1 MSVEMVR
8 NSDERWVIHNPQGKY
23 RVISTKNLVGN
34 LWLEILQKYECRVEV
49 CTDRGVLSNE
59 EIVGAIGSKC
69 DGVLGQLTE
78 KWDDSLFNVL
88 KRAGGKVFSNVAVGY
103 DNVDV
108 PAATKNGIVVGNTP
122 GVLTEAT
129 AEMAVSLVYAAARR
143 VVEADQFMR
152 AGLYKIWLPDL
163 FLGKLLTG
171 KTVGIIGAGRI
182 GSTVGLMLA
191 RGNKMNL
198 IYYDKY
204 QNKQFE
210 AKLEAYREYLSHTG
224 ESTIEWRRA
233 DSMEEVIRDS
243 DVLSLH
249 PNLDKT
255 TFHLMNSERLQMM
268 KKDAMLIN
276 CARGPVVDEVALVEH
291 CRENPQ
297 FYAGLDVFE
306 DEPLMKPGLKD
317 LPNVVVVPHIA
328 SATVWTRR
336 GMSALAAMNV
346 AAVINDLPPWGSPNV
361 LSFVGESVEDVPP
374 AGPSLI
380 NAKDLNYTGR
390 SVAKL

>member
-8 NSDERWVIHNPQGKY
+8 NSDERWVVHNPQGKH
-23 RVISTKNLVGN
+23 RVISTKNLVGK
-34 LWLEILQKYECRVEV
+34 LWLEILQNYDCRVEV

-59 EIVGAIGSKC
+59 EIVRAIGKKC

-78 KWDDSLFNVL
+78 KWDDSLFSAL

-191 RGNKMNL
+191 RGNRMNL
-198 IYYDKY
+198 VYYDKY

-210 AKLEAYREYLSHTG
+210 AKLDAYREYLSHTG
-224 ESTIEWRRA
+224 EPTIEWRRA
-233 DSMEEVIRDS
+233 DSMEDVIRSS

-291 CRENPQ
+291 CRNNPQ
-297 FYAGLDVFE
+297 FHAGLDVFE

-346 AAVINDLPPWGSPNV
+346 AAVINDLPPWGSSNV

-380 NAKDLNYTGR
+380 NAKNLNYSGR
-390 SVAKL
+390 SPAKL